1 MIWRIITDER
11 TPTASPQSPPDPS
24 GRDPA
29 RTLPCPAQN
38 PAKHFADDVEISE
51 KHLSRII
58 NGHARIDAP
67 LAARIAKTLGTTTL
81 FWVNL
86 QASVDAWDGEQ
97 AEADWQP
104 QTVYPPER
112 AAS

>member
-1 MIWRIITDER
+1 MNAPRPLR
-11 TPTASPQSPPDPS
+11 RNRRPS
-24 GRDPA
+24 HPGVILREHYLVP
-29 RTLPCPAQN
+29 RKILQ
-38 PAKHFADDVEISE
+38 KRFADDVGVSE
-51 KHLSRII
+51 KHLSRVI

>member
-1 MIWRIITDER
+1 MNAPRPLR
-11 TPTASPQSPPDPS
+11 RNRRPTHPGVILREHYLVPRKILQ
-24 GRDPA
+24 
-29 RTLPCPAQN
+29 
-38 PAKHFADDVEISE
+38 KHFADDVEISE